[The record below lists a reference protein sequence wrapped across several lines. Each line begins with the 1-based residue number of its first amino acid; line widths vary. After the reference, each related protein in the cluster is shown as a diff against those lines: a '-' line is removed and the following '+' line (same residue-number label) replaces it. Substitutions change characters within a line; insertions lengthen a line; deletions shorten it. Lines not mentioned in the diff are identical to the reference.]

1 LSSFYLSGHLI
12 TAIIQ
17 FNSTVNNTN
26 FWGVPAMDEGLL
38 KAYMTSEVAAIL
50 SVSQSTVRNYSIALE
65 RHGYVIAKPKRSRMF
80 VEQDIATLMR
90 MKELRASSKLPL
102 NDIAGMMGTIP
113 IAPPSEISDVEV
125 QNNTAMN
132 ELLAA
137 IMDEFNAMKKENA
150 DLKKEIKRNMDHINV
165 IIHEV
170 RRTNSILFKALSDQS
185 DQPEQKRRRLFW
197 KMK

>member
-1 LSSFYLSGHLI
+1 
-12 TAIIQ
+12 
-17 FNSTVNNTN
+17 
-26 FWGVPAMDEGLL
+26 MDEGFV

-50 SVSQSTVRNYSIALE
+50 GVSQSTVRNYSIALE
-65 RHGYVIAKPKRSRMF
+65 RQGYVIAKPKRSRMF

-102 NDIAGMMGTIP
+102 NDIAGMMGTISL
-113 IAPPSEISDVEV
+113 ATPSEISDVEV
-125 QNNTAMN
+125 QNNIAMN
-132 ELLAA
+132 ELWTT

-150 DLKKEIKRNMDHINV
+150 DLKKEVKRNMDHINV

-170 RRTNSILFKALSDQS
+170 RRTNSILFKAIS

-197 KMK
+197 KIK